1 MEDIK
6 ELIPGVEDGKIK
18 IKQHPKERI
27 TEKTIKGIWKAANS
41 KVTIT
46 FKIGKP
52 GSVLKVATS
61 ILKKFL
67 PLLSKWANNYEI
79 EHGGKRE
86 YRNFIPPNF
95 DDDAFDI
102 IAFDPYS
109 TKGLTIGDIEST
121 STEEIYR
128 VKVYSEFSPNDST
141 EYKLKKS

>member
-61 ILKKFL
+61 ILKKNSYRYYPNGQIITRL
-67 PLLSKWANNYEI
+67 NMGGEKKGNIEI
-79 EHGGKRE
+79 LFHL
-86 YRNFIPPNF
+86 ILMM
-95 DDDAFDI
+95 
-102 IAFDPYS
+102 
-109 TKGLTIGDIEST
+109 THLT
-121 STEEIYR
+121 
-128 VKVYSEFSPNDST
+128 
-141 EYKLKKS
+141 